1 MVKRIEV
8 NEVIT
13 EVTKV
18 GTGAH
23 CFLPKT
29 WIGKK
34 VKVSLLDNDR

>member
-1 MVKRIEV
+1 MVRRIEV

-23 CFLPKT
+23 CFLPKA

-34 VKVSLLDNDR
+34 VKVTVIEE

>member
-1 MVKRIEV
+1 MFQMVRRIEV
-8 NEVIT
+8 NEIIA

-23 CFLPKT
+23 VFVPKT

-34 VKVSLLDNDR
+34 VKVTLLD

>member
-1 MVKRIEV
+1 MVRRIEV

-18 GTGAH
+18 GATGAH

-34 VKVSLLDNDR
+34 VKVSFIG